1 MITLLQRTS
10 LLFHIRN
17 YSSLLFFS
25 NLGIVFSNGSY
36 WREQRKF
43 LSKNL
48 KDFGFGKAS
57 LETLLDEEVLKLCQH
72 LRNKSE
78 DGLVPV
84 SLIQPLKVVIISI
97 LWTILF
103 GEQRALNDPKL
114 SKLIN
119 LIDEGL
125 RVISPQ
131 TFLGLILPDPG
142 MTRWPVLNKLTGIN
156 MVEKIRTGTNKFIG
170 DQIEKH
176 RQTFDENNIRGFVD
190 RQMVEIQGPM
200 LQNLFT
206 AFTT

>member
-1 MITLLQRTS
+1 M
-10 LLFHIRN
+10 
-17 YSSLLFFS
+17 
-25 NLGIVFSNGSY
+25 
-36 WREQRKF
+36 
-43 LSKNL
+43 
-48 KDFGFGKAS
+48 
-57 LETLLDEEVLKLCQH
+57 
-72 LRNKSE
+72 
-78 DGLVPV
+78 
-84 SLIQPLKVVIISI
+84 
-97 LWTILF
+97 
-103 GEQRALNDPKL
+103 
-114 SKLIN
+114 
-119 LIDEGL
+119 
-125 RVISPQ
+125 ISPQ